1 MLLFHDRESYHIE
14 TSPLIWG
21 GNQCTSFYMIT
32 ASVMKE
38 LMVLLQYYYDSL
50 FSWVC
55 HYWHVNLFEVE
66 EFIVY
71 SFWRVL
77 TWDFISG
84 KMKYF
89 HFGFWSISYNCLH
102 ETTQN
107 GTHCGCH
114 FIAVILAEMNFF
126 FFFISGDKTSCKHYP
141 KWNHWNAHAFIS
153 SKQIWFVF
161 PE

>member
-1 MLLFHDRESYHIE
+1 MTH
-14 TSPLIWG
+14 
-21 GNQCTSFYMIT
+21 
-32 ASVMKE
+32 
-38 LMVLLQYYYDSL
+38 L

-114 FIAVILAEMNFF
+114 FIAVILAEMIFF
-126 FFFISGDKTSCKHYP
+126 FFFS
-141 KWNHWNAHAFIS
+141 
-153 SKQIWFVF
+153 F
-161 PE
+161 PEIKHHVNTTQNEIIGMHMRLFHQNKYDLFSLNKPFLKGPPPIRNFTLFRPQWEVMQTEFLLWWFSGLR